1 MSLKNS
7 SNEVLNQLAE
17 LINALSDDEF
27 RNELSVLS
35 GNTIGK
41 HVRHI
46 VEMYQ
51 CLIHAYPVNTINY
64 DLRERNTKIENDRSF
79 ALSCIESISDSLLIL
94 VDKDLDLIV
103 GLSKSDSRFETVK
116 TTFNRELVYNI
127 EHCIHHMAIIK
138 IAVEVSF
145 NAITIPSD
153 FGVAPST
160 LRYNEKCAQ

>member
-1 MSLKNS
+1 MPIKNS

-17 LINALSDDEF
+17 LINALSDEEF
-27 RNELSVLS
+27 RMELSVLS

-51 CLIHAYPVNTINY
+51 CLITAYPLNTVNY
-64 DLRERNTKIENDRSF
+64 DLRERNTQIENDRSY

>member
-1 MSLKNS
+1 MPLKNS

-17 LINALSDDEF
+17 LINALSDEEF
-27 RNELSVLS
+27 RMELSVLS

-51 CLIHAYPVNTINY
+51 CLISAYPLNTVNY
-64 DLRERNTKIENDRSF
+64 DLRERNTQIENDRSY
-79 ALSCIESISDSLLIL
+79 ALSCIESISNSLLIL
-94 VDKDLDLIV
+94 ADKHLDLIV
-103 GLSKSDSRFETVK
+103 GLSKSDSHFETVK

-145 NAITIPSD
+145 NAIAISSD